1 MNAHWHEGAAA
12 FLGPLMADFPYNPTR
27 ILSSPTS
34 EDVVY
39 IFRPA
44 NAAAPNSQLL
54 ALNTTSTLGATNLPY
69 STISPTLPFL
79 DGPESAYT
87 PTIDNNGNILVY
99 AGNCSDVAEGS
110 TFWQF
115 TPRSESSSLNGTW
128 KEMNLSIGGV
138 SGHNVLDGANYLASA
153 LAFPSTVSAIAEMYV
168 FGGMCP
174 NSTYSSPDNWTQAA
188 YYSNSMLAIQPE
200 SSPVSKYDL
209 SITSSRGPPVA
220 EAGFTITP
228 LLPTFFNS
236 GNPGGAQSQNQNFVL
251 LGGHTQAAFINMSQV
266 ALFSLPEQSWT
277 FLPIDSPAE
286 APNTDLTAR
295 DSTAVDPRSG
305 HTALLTSDGKR
316 VVVFGGWVGDVT
328 NIANPQLV
336 VLDLGQGYGGSSDW
350 RWTIPSQTGPGLA
363 DETGIYGHGATM
375 LPGDVMMIVGGYQI
389 PASSGSK
396 RKRADPSANANTYFF
411 NTTSSTWITSYTH
424 PKVANGHGPSNTGAL
439 DSKAVSKKAGLG
451 AGVALGILAI
461 IVIIVVYFWYN
472 RRLKRRREAREDEL
486 RHLAASANGMSL
498 YHNGSSP
505 TLSRPREMTTMDW
518 PEGNQMS
525 RDLQPQPLGSN
536 PYINASGRGEP
547 SAERTGLLFE
557 IPSPTRGL
565 RRSLYSRGTYQ
576 PAPRFEDGR
585 QTPGFS
591 TIHPIDERDE
601 YDENLVDG
609 THSGHHETVQR
620 DSYNVYSSIP
630 NLDPF
635 HDPVTVSGS
644 RTPSPQSP
652 QDREQEIRN
661 WVSDW
666 TVANAMMH
674 SQVGRL
680 SPEKNDRTSST
691 LSDQSSRSGLSTYSI
706 QNSVG
711 NMSRSLSQRS
721 AALFSTAAH
730 RTTNETTPSD
740 YSQSTSK
747 RYSPEHRRSRSLT
760 LNSLPQR
767 IAVSDNFATAGPSF
781 SQLQSEGE
789 ALLGDCSDSGGPSP
803 TRNYI
808 RARGWMGSV
817 RRAFS
822 GLDRS
827 ASTSP
832 ENNASNSSSPVKHK
846 FTEGG
851 LPRRAASTG
860 TMLWQKRQGAK
871 DWEIEGDEQER
882 GRRGEDEVNRI
893 DEEWD
898 VESAVEKRVVQVMFT
913 VPKEKLRVVNQGPDG
928 DGESTFSAEVREAG
942 DGVEEWDKGKGKEKA

>member
-1 MNAHWHEGAAA
+1 MLLH
-12 FLGPLMADFPYNPTR
+12 FLGPVMATFPYNPTR
-27 ILSSPTS
+27 FLSSPTS
-34 EDVVY
+34 DDVVY
-39 IFRPA
+39 IFQPA
-44 NAAAPNSQLL
+44 ASGSSDSQLL
-54 ALNTTSTLGATNLPY
+54 SLNTTSTLSATNLPY
-69 STISPTLPFL
+69 STLSPTLPFL
-79 DGPESAYT
+79 DGPGSAYT
-87 PTIDNNGNILVY
+87 PAIDDDGNILVY

-115 TPRSESSSLNGTW
+115 TPNRKSSILNGTW
-128 KEMNLSIGGV
+128 KEIDLSIDGV
-138 SGHNVLDGANYLASA
+138 SGDNVLDGANYLAGA
-153 LAFPSTVSAIAEMYV
+153 LAFSSAVNVTSEMYI

-174 NSTYSSPDNWTQAA
+174 NSTSLTADNWTQAA
-188 YYSNSMLAIQPE
+188 SYSNTMLAIQPG
-200 SSPVSKYDL
+200 SSPAAKYDL
-209 SITSSRGPPVA
+209 GITSSRGPPIA

-236 GNPGGAQSQNQNFVL
+236 GNDSSTQSQNQNFVL

-266 ALFSLPEQSWT
+266 ALFSLPEQSWS
-277 FLPIDSPAE
+277 FLPIDPPAE
-286 APNTDLTAR
+286 APSTDLTVR

-316 VVVFGGWVGDVT
+316 VIVFGGWVGDVT
-328 NIANPQLV
+328 NPANPQLA
-336 VLDLGQGYGGSSDW
+336 VLELGEGYGGNGDW
-350 RWTIPSQTGPGLA
+350 QWSLPSQTGPGLA
-363 DETGIYGHGATM
+363 DGTGIYGHGATM
-375 LPGDVMMIVGGYQI
+375 LPGNVMMIVGGYQI

-396 RKRADPSANANTYFF
+396 RKRADPSASTNTYFF

-424 PKVANGHGPSNTGAL
+424 PKLSSGQRPSNSAAL
-439 DSKAVSKKAGLG
+439 KPGSSKKVGLG
-451 AGVALGILAI
+451 AGLTLGILAI
-461 IVIIVVYFWYN
+461 IIVIVVYFWYS

-486 RHLAASANGMSL
+486 RHLAASANGINL
-498 YHNGSSP
+498 YHDGSSP
-505 TLSRPREMTTMDW
+505 TLRQPREMATVDW
-518 PEGNQMS
+518 PEANQMS
-525 RDLQPQPLGSN
+525 RRDFPPLPLGSN
-536 PYINASGRGEP
+536 PYIGASGRSEP

-576 PAPRFEDGR
+576 PAARYEDGR
-585 QTPGFS
+585 QAPGFS

-601 YDENLVDG
+601 YDEDLVDG
-609 THSGHHETVQR
+609 THSGHHEMIQR
-620 DSYNVYSSIP
+620 DGYNVLSNVP

-635 HDPVTVSGS
+635 HDPVGGS

-691 LSDQSSRSGLSTYSI
+691 LSDQSSRSGLSSHSI

-721 AALFSTAAH
+721 GALFTTAPYRST
-730 RTTNETTPSD
+730 NDTTPSD
-740 YSQSTSK
+740 DLHGTSK

-760 LNSLPQR
+760 LNAAPQR
-767 IAVSDNFATAGPSF
+767 TAVSDNFATAGPSF

-789 ALLGDCSDSGGPSP
+789 ALLGDCSESGGPSP
-803 TRNYI
+803 TRSHS

-827 ASTSP
+827 TSTSP
-832 ENNASNSSSPVKHK
+832 ENTTSNSSSPVKRK

-871 DWEIEGDEQER
+871 DWDVEGGEQER
-882 GRRGEDEVNRI
+882 GKVGEDKRDGN

-898 VESAVEKRVVQVMFT
+898 IESAVEKRVVQVMFT
-913 VPKEKLRVVNQGPDG
+913 VPKEKLRVVNRGPDG
-928 DGESTFSAEVREAG
+928 DGESTLSAEVIEAG
-942 DGVEEWDKGKGKEKA
+942 DGVEDMNKGKGKEKE